1 MNESKSTETKKK
13 VSRKVTKRQRNLRNT
28 IMMAGLSVVLLS
40 GATYAWFTLSN
51 TAKITN
57 LSLGVA
63 KSSGLLIAPAND
75 NGDVDSDNYGT
86 ILELEM
92 TNEQA
97 VLLPATLADLN
108 GNNGTNYVMCKPIY
122 AGEEGKVTLLSE
134 ITASDKVLKDSD
146 VSGDAASEGYYYEKD
161 FYLRVNAD
169 GTYDITLK
177 AGTFE
182 DNKATGGTY
191 VGEKNDNGASQ
202 LSTEEESDADTLP
215 AASAIRIAFYT
226 VSGNTESIIAVYE
239 PNINYVKTG
248 KASSIAGIGYQDQNY
263 SLFNIQS
270 PGGSIVAAR
279 QSVDGK
285 FIHSSTGTSND
296 SDVLFTMSGGQDN
309 HYRMKVWIEGTDAQC
324 YNEIALNSILGQIQ
338 FESTKVESGG
348 N

>member
-63 KSSGLLIAPAND
+63 KSSGLLIAPAKD
-75 NGDVDSDNYGT
+75 GGAVDSDKYGT
-86 ILELEM
+86 ILELDM

-97 VLLPATLADLN
+97 VLLPATLADLS
-108 GNNGTNYVMCKPIY
+108 GNNGTNYVMCKPVY
-122 AGEEGKVTLLSE
+122 AGEEGKVTSLSQ

-169 GTYDITLK
+169 GTYNITLK

-182 DNKATGGTY
+182 NNKATGGTY
-191 VGEKNDNGASQ
+191 VGEKSDNSASQ
-202 LSTEEESDADTLP
+202 LSTEAGNNAEALS
-215 AASAIRIAFYT
+215 AASAIRIAFYI
-226 VSGNTESIIAVYE
+226 VSDNTESIKAVYE
-239 PNINYVKTG
+239 PNKDYVKTG
-248 KASSIAGIGYQDQNY
+248 KASSIAGIGYNDKNY
-263 SLFNIQS
+263 SLFDIQN
-270 PGGSIVAAR
+270 PGDNIVAAR

-285 FIHSSTGTSND
+285 FSDSSND
-296 SDVLFTMSGGQDN
+296 SDVLFTMAGDTDN
-309 HYRMKVWIEGTDAQC
+309 HYRMKVWIEGTDDQC